1 MEKLIYLFIIA
12 IFIPPPTL
20 ITLLPKFPPPRAQ
33 GVGVMPY
40 ALRRW
45 SWRQSGDL
53 TGTAPETQD
62 NREEEE
68 KKGKHLYSKI
78 QLVSERKSHTHTD
91 PRALL
96 PFHGLLFSLLSSN
109 PLKTDFTRIIISG
122 EESFSSLPPPSSIVI
137 FPKTQPSIR
146 GILMFFLFKVSFS
159 ALPCYPHLLRKGF
172 TEL

>member
-1 MEKLIYLFIIA
+1 MEKLIYLFTTA

-20 ITLLPKFPPPRAQ
+20 ITLPRAQ

-45 SWRQSGDL
+45 RWRQSGDL
-53 TGTAPETQD
+53 TGTAPETQG

-68 KKGKHLYSKI
+68 KKGKHLHNKI
-78 QLVSERKSHTHTD
+78 QLVSECKSHTRTD
-91 PRALL
+91 PRPLL
-96 PFHGLLFSLLSSN
+96 PFQGLLFFLLSSN
-109 PLKTDFTRIIISG
+109 PLKTDFTWIIISG

-146 GILMFFLFKVSFS
+146 GIDPRLSVNQ
-159 ALPCYPHLLRKGF
+159 
-172 TEL
+172 T